1 MARAKGLIP
10 ERDNPIARWPS
21 ARLVPPPFRNRQGG
35 NKGCLRLVPPRS
47 GYLSG
52 GIPTTGGFTGRFSR
66 AQSPRDRAHPRHR
79 GAGAAL
85 EESEM
90 IGGVSSRAGT

>member
-35 NKGCLRLVPPRS
+35 NKGCLRLAPPRS
-47 GYLSG
+47 GYPSG
-52 GIPTTGGFTGRFSR
+52 GIPM
-66 AQSPRDRAHPRHR
+66 P
-79 GAGAAL
+79 
-85 EESEM
+85 
-90 IGGVSSRAGT
+90 GVSLDVFQGHGAPGIEHAPPTPRPEPAPDGGRIEIVPWFPTG